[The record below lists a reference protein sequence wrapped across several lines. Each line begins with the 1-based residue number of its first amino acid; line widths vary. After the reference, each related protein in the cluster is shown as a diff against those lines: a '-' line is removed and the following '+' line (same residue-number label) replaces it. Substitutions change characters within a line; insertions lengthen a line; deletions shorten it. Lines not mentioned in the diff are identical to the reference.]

1 MAATNGKVSKAEMI
15 RQTIGENPK
24 MKARDVVATLAKQG
38 VKVHPN
44 HVYLV
49 KSHMKQR
56 RRRRMK
62 TERVATTTRN
72 GGMSD
77 ATKAVMNVKALAE
90 KLGGLK
96 HLKAL
101 VDVLAE

>member
-15 RQTIGENPK
+15 RQVVRENPR
-24 MKARDVVATLAKQG
+24 MKGRDVVATLAKQG

-49 KSHMKQR
+49 KSHMKR
-56 RRRRMK
+56 RGRRMK
-62 TERVATTTRN
+62 QERVATTTR
-72 GGMSD
+72 GAGITD
-77 ATKAVMNVKALAE
+77 PTKAVMEVKALAE
-90 KLGGLK
+90 KLGGMR

-101 VDVLAE
+101 VDVLSE